1 VEHQSGQLF
10 SSIFNRIPPINM
22 SEEGLYIDT
31 GASIAAE
38 PEHNS
43 EEANQVS
50 KATTAIDP
58 ESLSEGTDES
68 PIFDDSDKTTHDLSP
83 TTPYLLTPEHHG
95 GVFEKINESPSFPE
109 PVEPEP
115 GAEKSCQEPSLS
127 EETYIKAEHLN
138 EEPVEETSI
147 LARAEAEHS
156 GEEPV
161 QDPSTS
167 EPSKKDEAQ
176 YQSLSVPVETEEHIE
191 DAPQHHETSITA
203 EAGSS
208 EEENVE
214 EKRPETPESSI
225 AGAEEASKEI
235 VPKPSHS
242 AKTEPDTSLD
252 EEMQPPELDEKKLGE
267 SANKELAEPPPA
279 ETAVQESPAP
289 TELKELAPNQTTEA
303 PQEPPK
309 PTPSDREKRALDV
322 VKRSRYQFRVAV
334 DIFLQLVN
342 ENEDDEGTIRLNLVE
357 RDSDLRKVV
366 GMLGL
371 KLQSLTDAER
381 DLDWAQLLDRYE
393 AKKEQE

>member
-1 VEHQSGQLF
+1 
-10 SSIFNRIPPINM
+10 M
-22 SEEGLYIDT
+22 SEEGLHIDT
-31 GASIAAE
+31 GGSIAAE
-38 PEHNS
+38 HEHNS
-43 EEANQVS
+43 EEANHVS
-50 KATTAIDP
+50 LASTDVDP
-58 ESLSEGTDES
+58 ESVSEETDES
-68 PIFDDSDKTTHDLSP
+68 PIFDDSDKVIHDLSP
-83 TTPYLLTPEHHG
+83 TTPHLFAPEHHED
-95 GVFEKINESPSFPE
+95 VSQKINERPLFPN
-109 PVEPEP
+109 PVEPEAS
-115 GAEKSCQEPSLS
+115 AEKSSQEPSLS
-127 EETYIKAEHLN
+127 EATFVKAEHLN

-176 YQSLSVPVETEEHIE
+176 DQSLSVPVEAEEHIE
-191 DAPQHHETSITA
+191 DTPQHHATSITA
-203 EAGSS
+203 EVGSS

-214 EKRPETPESSI
+214 EKRQETPESSI
-225 AGAEEASKEI
+225 AGAEGASKEI
-235 VPKPSHS
+235 VPEPSHS

-252 EEMQPPELDEKKLGE
+252 EEMQEPPELDEKKLGE
-267 SANKELAEPPPA
+267 SANKELPETPLPA

-289 TELKELAPNQTTEA
+289 TDFKEELTTNQTTEA
-303 PQEPPK
+303 PKELSK